1 MPLIFANKFLTS
13 RKQIIAGSPG
23 KGVLPDDHAQCVA
36 PARSRALL
44 QADVVLL
51 LGARLNWMLHFGRP
65 PRYAPDVKF
74 IQVNVLFIHS
84 L

>member
-1 MPLIFANKFLTS
+1 MPFIFVSKTVS
-13 RKQIIAGSPG
+13 SCKQVIAGALG
-23 KGVLPDDHAQCVA
+23 KGVLPDNHPQCVA

-51 LGARLNWMLHFGRP
+51 LGARLNWILHFGRP

-74 IQVNVLFIHS
+74 IQVNL
-84 L
+84 